1 MVKNRVVAA
10 SEPVELRPR
19 AVAGGRIDLASLR
32 WTIEQ
37 MHGEL
42 EDTAELG
49 RVRNALAIAL
59 LELDR
64 VERER
69 VAVITDDLGWSR
81 YFPWAS
87 KPT

>member
-1 MVKNRVVAA
+1 MVKDATA
-10 SEPVELRPR
+10 TAGEPTALRPR
-19 AVAGGRIDLASLR
+19 TVADGRIDVATLR
-32 WTIEQ
+32 WTIEH

-42 EDTAELG
+42 EGSAELG

-64 VERER
+64 ADRQR
-69 VAVITDDLGWSR
+69 VAITSDDLGWSR
-81 YFPWAS
+81 YFPWTT